1 MLYIY
6 LAEDRHSILS
16 FTVPPKRTP
25 PTMKTKLTLTAA
37 ICCGL
42 SGIGSAFTLDFLGDE
57 GTTLPANPLV
67 VDIPFYGQVSFEA
80 IGSSELIVDNAF
92 ENDGP
97 GQTTSP
103 SLSFDKGESTKVT
116 FLAAQPIDVTFA
128 FVGVSTGEF
137 FTTAQG
143 STANEFIL
151 TLGGTAFNPGEAGAG
166 LFQIGFNQ
174 VPEPSTSLLGLIG
187 GMLLV
192 FRRRR

>member
-1 MLYIY
+1 
-6 LAEDRHSILS
+6 
-16 FTVPPKRTP
+16 
-25 PTMKTKLTLTAA
+25 MKTKLPLVAA
-37 ICCGL
+37 LCIGF
-42 SGIGSAFTLDFLGDE
+42 SSIGSAFTLDFLGDE
-57 GTTLPANPLV
+57 GTILPAQPLV
-67 VDIPFYGQVSFEA
+67 IDIPFYGQVRFEA
-80 IGSSELIVDNAF
+80 IGSSQLIVDNAF

-103 SLSFDKGESTKVT
+103 SLSFDKGESAKIT

-137 FTTAQG
+137 FTTSRG
-143 STANEFIL
+143 TNANEFIVAL
-151 TLGGTAFNPGEAGAG
+151 EGTAFNPEEAGAG

-187 GMLLV
+187 GVLLV